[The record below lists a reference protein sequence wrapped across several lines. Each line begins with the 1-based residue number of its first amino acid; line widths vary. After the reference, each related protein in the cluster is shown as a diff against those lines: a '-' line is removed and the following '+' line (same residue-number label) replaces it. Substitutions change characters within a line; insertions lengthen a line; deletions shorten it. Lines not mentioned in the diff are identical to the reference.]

1 MWLVKRLNNKSI
13 TLTTY
18 VLLTDFAPK
27 CSCCEHELAS
37 LYTFVRKSAHT
48 ILISERRTPHQTFH
62 WTWTTGSPSREE
74 LGSNFLWYCRS
85 SIGLPW
91 IKANNL
97 TTNSL
102 VCVTFRTSV
111 FVKKKSI
118 LSILS
123 FIHSFVIRAVF
134 QCVLMSFACRPRRL
148 TSSQHKADNH
158 WPLHTPPLLFFLS
171 FFPSPHYCSFVLSC
185 VIWS

>member
-37 LYTFVRKSAHT
+37 LYTSFRKSAHA

-74 LGSNFLWYCRS
+74 LWSNFLWYCRS

-91 IKANNL
+91 IKA
-97 TTNSL
+97 
-102 VCVTFRTSV
+102 V
-111 FVKKKSI
+111 F
-118 LSILS
+118 
-123 FIHSFVIRAVF
+123 H
-134 QCVLMSFACRPRRL
+134 CVLMSFACRPRRL
-148 TSSQHKADNH
+148 TSSQHKTDNH
-158 WPLHTPPLLFFLS
+158 WPLHTPPPPLLSVFLS
-171 FFPSPHYCSFVLSC
+171 FSTLLFICPFMRYLELRHMLHCIISVITTISNWCHPNFIVYCQIL
-185 VIWS
+185 